1 EFGPG
6 EERIHRVALGHQPER
21 AVDLRVT
28 PAGRAADGEFPARRR
43 EEPGD
48 HVQHGG
54 LARAVRAEQ
63 AGDPGPDGHRD
74 VVDRHHVAVPA
85 GDVAQLDRAHA
96 APTFRYLAARP
107 PRLTASN
114 STNIRPYATPA
125 LPGSGMGPGLV
136 PPSHCR
142 TPSRTVNG
150 LIRPGRRAPSGTF
163 DVTSPGPGPCWAMLT
178 RIPASIQV
186 REK

>member
-1 EFGPG
+1 
-6 EERIHRVALGHQPER
+6 
-21 AVDLRVT
+21 
-28 PAGRAADGEFPARRR
+28 ADGEFPARRR

-54 LARAVRAEQ
+54 LARAVRPEQ
-63 AGDPGPDGHRD
+63 AGDPRPDGHRD
-74 VVDRHHVAVPA
+74 VVDRHHVAVPP
-85 GDVAQLDRAHA
+85 GDVAQFDHALFVPPPRFAPAPAHA

-114 STNIRPYATPA
+114 SANIRPSATPA
-125 LPGSGMGPGLV
+125 LPGFGMGPGFV

-178 RIPASIQV
+178 RIPAS
-186 REK
+186 